1 MAAVSGDASAIH
13 QYTAVAIAGRGVLL
27 SGPPGCGKSSLALA
41 LIDRGAVLIGD
52 DGVMLTVDGDAVI
65 AAPAPQTQGLLEIR
79 NVGIV
84 PMECTA
90 APVALVVRFDHDA
103 PRYVEAAPPEML
115 AEMLAGI
122 AVPHLSMHLSGH
134 AAPVRIEQALRLHGL
149 HFEGMESLSG
159 GFPNRAGARRAG
171 G

>member
-1 MAAVSGDASAIH
+1 MATVTGDAPAIH
-13 QYTAVAIAGRGVLL
+13 QYTAIAIAGRGVLL

-52 DGVMLTVDGDAVI
+52 DGVMLTVDDGTVV
-65 AAPAPQTQGLLEIR
+65 AAPSPQTRGLLEIR

-84 PMECTA
+84 PMDCTA
-90 APVALVVRFDHDA
+90 TPVALVVRFDDDA
-103 PRYVEAAPPEML
+103 PRYIETAPFK
-115 AEMLAGI
+115 MLAGI

-149 HFEGMESLSG
+149 RLEEAESLHR
-159 GFPNRAGARRAG
+159 GFPKRAGARRG
-171 G
+171 EE